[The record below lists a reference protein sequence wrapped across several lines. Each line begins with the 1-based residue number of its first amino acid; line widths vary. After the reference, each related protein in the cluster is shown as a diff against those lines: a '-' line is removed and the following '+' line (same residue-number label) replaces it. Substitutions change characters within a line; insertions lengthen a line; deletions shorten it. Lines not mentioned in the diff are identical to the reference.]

1 MECMVSSEELKMSRP
16 ILLLFAL
23 LMVFVVASPVMAG
36 IKGGEITISPFYGA
50 YVYDGSQHQAPSF
63 ATGMRLGYNLGRNW
77 GAEGQFTYATPRN
90 EGHYGG
96 LYNVSGDLLYHFI
109 PESKVVPYML
119 IGGGW
124 SRTDYAVG
132 NSSTGIFEYG
142 AGIKYFMT
150 DTVALR
156 VDVRQMYSFNPNTG
170 TSTDLWQNSAFTA
183 GLSFQ
188 FGRKKRVSPPIQAA
202 AEPAAAMQ
210 EGTSSWQ
217 AENTVAT
224 EGKIL
229 ITGMRVDKNEFEIIA
244 SGPIRNYK
252 LFTLS
257 QPSRLVIDIPNGESG
272 FALKTVVINRLG
284 IATVRFESYADYLRI
299 FFDAAQGR
307 LIPYRVKETAT
318 GLKIIVT
325 SP

>member
-1 MECMVSSEELKMSRP
+1 MPKQ
-16 ILLLFAL
+16 ILFLLAF
-23 LMVFVVASPVMAG
+23 LMVFAVGSPAMAG
-36 IKGGEITISPFYGA
+36 ITGGETTISPFYGA
-50 YVYDGSQHQAPSF
+50 YVYDGAQGQSPSF
-63 ATGMRLGYNLGRNW
+63 ATGMRLGYNLDKNW
-77 GAEGQFTYATPRN
+77 GVEGQFLYATPRH
-90 EGHYGG
+90 EGTYGG
-96 LYNVSGDLLYHFI
+96 LYNISGDLLYHFI
-109 PESKVVPYML
+109 PEGTVVPYVLM
-119 IGGGW
+119 GGGW
-124 SRTDYAVG
+124 SKTDYAVG

-142 AGIKYFMT
+142 AGIKYFVT
-150 DTVALR
+150 DAVALR
-156 VDVRQMYSFNPNTG
+156 LDARQIFSFGPTG
-170 TSTDLWQNSAFTA
+170 TSTDVWQNSAFTA

-188 FGRKKRVSPPIQAA
+188 FGRKKPVPAV
-202 AEPAAAMQ
+202 AEPAESEPEAAIP
-210 EGTSSWQ
+210 EGPSSWQ
-217 AENTVAT
+217 AENTVAS

-244 SGPIRNYK
+244 SRPIRDYK

-272 FALKTVVINRLG
+272 FVLKKVVIDRLG

-325 SP
+325 GP